1 MIQRKQSIFLGVI
14 MICSVLL
21 FIFPTVTYTAGD
33 MVVNYAFS
41 PFDVHASTTSTIY
54 GLFAANCL
62 LFITSFMCLM
72 LFHNRKKQ
80 IKISRVVMLVAAM
93 MITLLL
99 VFPLYKSETAVR
111 TFNWPIALPIVS
123 IVCAFLAGHFIKKDE
138 ELVRSAN
145 RVR

>member
-1 MIQRKQSIFLGVI
+1 MIQRKQSIFLGLI
-14 MICSVLL
+14 MIFSVLL
-21 FIFPTVTYTAGD
+21 FIFPTVTYTAGET
-33 MVVNYAFS
+33 VVSYAFS
-41 PFDVHASTTSTIY
+41 PFDVHASTSPIIY

-80 IKISRVVMLVAAM
+80 IKVSRIVMLMAAV
-93 MITLLL
+93 MITLVL

-111 TFNWPIALPIVS
+111 TFNWPIALPALS
-123 IVCAFLAGHFIKKDE
+123 IICAFLAGHFIKKDE

>member
-1 MIQRKQSIFLGVI
+1 MIQRKQSIFLGLI
-14 MICSVLL
+14 MIFSVLL

-33 MVVNYAFS
+33 VTVNYAFS
-41 PFDVHASTTSTIY
+41 PFDVHASTSPIIY
-54 GLFAANCL
+54 GLFASNCG

-80 IKISRVVMLVAAM
+80 IKVSRIVMLMAAV
-93 MITLLL
+93 MITLVL

-111 TFNWPIALPIVS
+111 SFSWPIALPALS

>member
-1 MIQRKQSIFLGVI
+1 MIF
-14 MICSVLL
+14 SVLL
-21 FIFPTVTYTAGD
+21 FIFPTVTYTAGETA
-33 MVVNYAFS
+33 VSYAFF
-41 PFDVHASTTSTIY
+41 PFDVHASTSPIIY

-80 IKISRVVMLVAAM
+80 IKVSRIVMLMAAV
-93 MITLLL
+93 MITLVL

-111 TFNWPIALPIVS
+111 TFNWPIALPALS
-123 IVCAFLAGHFIKKDE
+123 IICAFLAGHFIKKDE